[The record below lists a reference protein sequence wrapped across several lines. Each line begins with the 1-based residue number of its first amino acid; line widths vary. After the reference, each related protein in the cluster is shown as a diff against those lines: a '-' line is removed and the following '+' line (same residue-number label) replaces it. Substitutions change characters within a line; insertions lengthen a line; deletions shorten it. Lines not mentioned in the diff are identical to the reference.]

1 MRFAVRA
8 ETIDRWSSRQ
18 GFPDRH
24 VRYFIIGVIF
34 GFITI
39 YVLAGIVNDRI
50 ITYYVEFTCGSFF
63 FQIFSWR
70 IFFFFCPGEICSVA
84 VADRFRRRSY
94 ILIVG
99 YFRLSLSVLFSRQ
112 SIRTTIPYQTRS
124 GNTILYYNIHAR
136 LSKQK
141 PHGGCT
147 YDPYCGNSQ
156 PTAFLFSDF
165 VTSEYRLTISI
176 AKYAS
181 SNRRSRMV
189 FTRHKSVQ

>member
-124 GNTILYYNIHAR
+124 GNTYYIIIYTPVCRNR
-136 LSKQK
+136 SR
-141 PHGGCT
+141 
-147 YDPYCGNSQ
+147 
-156 PTAFLFSDF
+156 TA
-165 VTSEYRLTISI
+165 VVLTIRIVVIVNLQRFYFPIS
-176 AKYAS
+176 
-181 SNRRSRMV
+181 
-189 FTRHKSVQ
+189 